1 MDISYLLALQEFRDG
16 AGSFLADFF
25 LKMTY
30 LGELNTVVI
39 VLAIIY
45 WAVNKEFGTYMLMGW
60 SGSRIVNGFLKVTAC
75 VYRPWIRDTR
85 IVPYGDSMTTA
96 TGYSF
101 PSGHSTNGA
110 ALFGGLAVKKEIP
123 KILRGLSI
131 AIMILV
137 GFSRNF
143 LGVHTPQ
150 DVVVGLVS
158 GVLVMVLAALLMKW
172 IDANPGKDWLVLL
185 IGILIAAAVAIYAG
199 VKPYP
204 EDYVD
209 GKLIV
214 DGAKMANDTFKGVG
228 YCLGFIVG
236 WFLERRFVK
245 FNTEVTMMQ
254 RAVRVVFGVFSYY
267 VVSLIIAVL
276 VKNFVPGPAG
286 TLISCFIKVFYV
298 AFCFPCFMK
307 GLDKLSEVKAEAK
320 AWIPGR

>member
-1 MDISYLLALQEFRDG
+1 MDISYLLALQNFRDQG
-16 AGSFLADFF
+16 GSFLAEFF

-30 LGELNTVVI
+30 LGELNTLI
-39 VLAIIY
+39 IILAIIY
-45 WAVNKEFGTYMLMGW
+45 WAVNKDFGTYLLMGW

-110 ALFGGLAVKKEIP
+110 ALFGGIAIRKDVP
-123 KILRGLSI
+123 KILRGLTI
-131 AIMILV
+131 AIMILI

-158 GVLVMVLAALLMKW
+158 GVLVMWLACLLMKW
-172 IDANPGKDWLVLL
+172 IDANPGKDRVVLL
-185 IGILIAAAVAIYAG
+185 IGIAIAAAVAVYAG
-199 VKPYP
+199 LKTYP

-228 YCLGFIVG
+228 YCLGFLFG

-245 FNTEVTMMQ
+245 FNTDVTMMQ
-254 RAVRVVFGVFSYY
+254 RAVRVVTGVFSYY
-267 VVSLIIAVL
+267 IVSLIIATL
-276 VKNFVPGPAG
+276 IKDYVPGAAG
-286 TLISCFIKVFYV
+286 TLISCFIRLFYV
-298 AFCFPCFMK
+298 AFCFPCMMK
-307 GLDKLSEVKAEAK
+307 GLDRLANK
-320 AWIPGR
+320 

>member
-16 AGSFLADFF
+16 AGAFLADFF
-25 LKMTY
+25 LKMTF
-30 LGELNTVVI
+30 LAELNTLI
-39 VLAIIY
+39 IILAIIY
-45 WAVNKEFGTYMLMGW
+45 WAVNKDFGTYLLMGW
-60 SGSRIVNGFLKVTAC
+60 SGSRIVNGFLKITAC

-85 IVPYGDSMTTA
+85 IIPYGDSMTTA

-110 ALFGGLAVKKEIP
+110 ALFGGVAVKKEVP

-131 AIMILV
+131 AIMILI

-150 DVVVGLVS
+150 DVVVGLAS
-158 GVLVMVLAALLMKW
+158 GVLVMFLAALLMKW
-172 IDANPGKDWLVLL
+172 IDANPGKDWKVLL
-185 IGILIAAAVAIYAG
+185 IGVLIAVAVAVYAG
-199 VKPYP
+199 VKTYP

-228 YCLGFIVG
+228 YCLGFLFG

-245 FNTEVTMMQ
+245 FNTDVTMMQ
-254 RAVRVVFGVFSYY
+254 RVVRVVTGVFSYY
-267 VVSLIIAVL
+267 IVSLIIATL
-276 VKNFVPGPAG
+276 IKDLVPGAAG
-286 TLISCFIKVFYV
+286 TLISCFIRLFYV
-298 AFCFPCFMK
+298 AFCFPCLMR
-307 GLDKLSEVKAEAK
+307 GLDKLAEVKAEIK
-320 AWIPGR
+320 H